1 MVRRRILLHTNL
13 WYWGNFP
20 SKGQYI
26 LQLPCNLLP
35 YFPIDPISNGRNQ
48 SKRVIKHLYLGP
60 SLGIIGLHCSY
71 EIWNIKLIF
80 KSLKILPLL
89 RTFHFFFVQR
99 TKLINIMP
107 CHYLKNIGL
116 DSNNI
121 LFMNASLLLIILQAL
136 QVCFGYC
143 LTPHAACVKKKT
155 KNVTLAFLSNLKTK
169 YILC

>member
-1 MVRRRILLHTNL
+1 MCIPRLLFIFISTL
-13 WYWGNFP
+13 WSDGGSCYTQIYDTGVISPQKVNIYCNFP
-20 SKGQYI
+20 V
-26 LQLPCNLLP
+26 CNLLH
-35 YFPIDPISNGRNQ
+35 YFPVDPISNGRNQ

-71 EIWNIKLIF
+71 EIWNIKYIF

-107 CHYLKNIGL
+107 CHCLKNIGL

-143 LTPHAACVKKKT
+143 LTPHAARVKKKQ
-155 KNVTLAFLSNLKTK
+155 KT
-169 YILC
+169 